1 MKQHMQWKIHPNP
14 GCLVLNDL
22 VHKAGD
28 VKVFRQVLK
37 QYNIG
42 FMAEDEGGLCAA
54 QKNNE

>member
-42 FMAEDEGGLCAA
+42 FMAEDGGLCACSE
-54 QKNNE
+54 K